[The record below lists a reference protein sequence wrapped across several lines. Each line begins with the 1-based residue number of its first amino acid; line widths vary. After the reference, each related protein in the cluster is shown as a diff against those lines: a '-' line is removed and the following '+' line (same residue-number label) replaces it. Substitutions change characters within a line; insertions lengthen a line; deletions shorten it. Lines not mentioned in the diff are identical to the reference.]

1 MVEQK
6 ELNAKF
12 STLKA
17 QILDKSDK
25 GSDQEENEEI
35 KELQQEY
42 LRVSQQNFDLKTENN
57 ALIIKNMEER
67 KRIQELNHML
77 QQKMMAG

>member
-77 QQKMMAG
+77 QQKMTSG